1 MKKFLILLTTGILLL
16 AAGGYTVLCT
26 VSDTE
31 HILPGVT
38 VRGVDVGNMTA
49 EDAVRALREE
59 ADRNSDHALI
69 TVSLDGVNYTARA
82 EGAAELDY
90 ETAVQEALQKT
101 PDEFWLRGAA
111 WLKAFQGGNPV
122 SQPPVKTDPDA
133 LCAALISNGFPDI
146 DTYIRQPVTV
156 QGDRLVFSAGA
167 VEEKIDKE
175 TLVDRMTETYEKE
188 TYSEVIPCPL
198 TPAKAADLEQ
208 IYQEI
213 HKEPENATLDP
224 DHNYAIV
231 EGKPGI
237 DFDMEQARKALETA
251 KSGKEASIDL
261 LYPQPE
267 VHARDLEERMFSD
280 VLATY
285 TTVVND
291 TPNAVSNIQ
300 LATKKCSEIILPS
313 GYEFSFNKAVGEQ
326 TAATG
331 FKTADAILDGKI
343 IQAYGGGICQV
354 STTIFAA
361 SLYANLDI
369 LEHWNHDYVSSYIE
383 AGMDAAVA
391 WGVLDMRV
399 GNSFAYPVKIEVRCT
414 GNNLTATIFGTKTDD
429 SFVEIE
435 TEVLQNSPPH
445 TMEVVTHRNV
455 YTENKRHVFTEKA
468 AYSSYVQ

>member
-49 EDAVRALREE
+49 EDAIRALREE

-90 ETAVQEALQKT
+90 EAAVQEALQKT

-208 IYQEI
+208 IYQESQR
-213 HKEPENATLDP
+213 L
-224 DHNYAIV
+224 
-231 EGKPGI
+231 
-237 DFDMEQARKALETA
+237 
-251 KSGKEASIDL
+251 S
-261 LYPQPE
+261 
-267 VHARDLEERMFSD
+267 
-280 VLATY
+280 
-285 TTVVND
+285 
-291 TPNAVSNIQ
+291 
-300 LATKKCSEIILPS
+300 
-313 GYEFSFNKAVGEQ
+313 
-326 TAATG
+326 
-331 FKTADAILDGKI
+331 
-343 IQAYGGGICQV
+343 
-354 STTIFAA
+354 
-361 SLYANLDI
+361 
-369 LEHWNHDYVSSYIE
+369 
-383 AGMDAAVA
+383 
-391 WGVLDMRV
+391 
-399 GNSFAYPVKIEVRCT
+399 
-414 GNNLTATIFGTKTDD
+414 
-429 SFVEIE
+429 
-435 TEVLQNSPPH
+435 
-445 TMEVVTHRNV
+445 
-455 YTENKRHVFTEKA
+455 
-468 AYSSYVQ
+468 